1 MLKIAPEGWPFIY
14 VAAGLTLIVYGI
26 ARPWMAIV
34 PFILLL
40 FMVFFFRDP
49 DRVIPAG
56 QGIYVSPADGKVI
69 AIKKEFEGEYLKRES
84 IRISIFMSPL
94 NVHVNRAPCD
104 GTVELVKHKDG
115 RFKAAFTDEASLVN
129 ENTAMVLKTGGN
141 MILVKQIAGVLAR
154 RVVCRVKAGDTLK
167 RGQRYGI
174 VKFGSRVDIHLPADV
189 SVIVKEGQ
197 KVRAGETVIARG
209 GIS

>member
-69 AIKKEFEGEYLKRES
+69 AIKKEFEGEYLRRES

-129 ENTAMVLKTGGN
+129 ENTAMALKRGGN

-167 RGQRYGI
+167 RGERYGI

>member
-26 ARPWMAIV
+26 ASPWMAIV

-40 FMVFFFRDP
+40 FMLFFFRDP

-69 AIKKEFEGEYLKRES
+69 AIKKEFEGEHLRRES
-84 IRISIFMSPL
+84 IRISIFMSPF
-94 NVHVNRAPCD
+94 NVHVNRSPCD

-174 VKFGSRVDIHLPADV
+174 VKFGSRVDIHLPAYV